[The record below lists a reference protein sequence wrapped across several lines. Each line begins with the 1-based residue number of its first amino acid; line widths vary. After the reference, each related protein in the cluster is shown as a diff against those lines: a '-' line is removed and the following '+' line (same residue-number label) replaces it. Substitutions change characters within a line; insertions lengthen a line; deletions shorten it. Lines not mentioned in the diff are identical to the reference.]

1 MVKYKKEHI
10 KTNGRKLLSG
20 GPRDQQRRQR
30 QSETVIDHSDIINE
44 LKNEIARL
52 SNELKERPV
61 TNGFSGEQVDN
72 EIRSAVTEAIGNL
85 KEEIKER
92 NERENNLATDLK
104 NKEKELEKA
113 KNEHTKQVEK
123 LLKEQNKKLEEL
135 TTSVINGQRTG
146 PVEIES
152 DRPRMETVFI
162 DPLEKD
168 AGKDLESFI
177 VKDISVNE
185 RENMFEKVDKL
196 KGMLGKLPSKK

>member
-1 MVKYKKEHI
+1 MKYKKEHI
-10 KTNGRKLLSG
+10 KPNGRKLLSG
-20 GPRDQQRRQR
+20 GPRDLQRRQL
-30 QSETVIDHSDIINE
+30 QSETVIDHSDVINE

-92 NERENNLATDLK
+92 NERENNLASDLK
-104 NKEKELEKA
+104 KKEKELEKA
-113 KNEHTKQVEK
+113 KDEHTKQVEK
-123 LLKEQNKKLEEL
+123 LLKEQNRKLEEL
-135 TTSVINGQRTG
+135 TTSVLNGQRTG
-146 PVEIES
+146 SVEIES
-152 DRPRMETVFI
+152 DRPKMETVFI